1 MYDTNVTIQI
11 STTTSS
17 TYSGT
22 LVIATQNINN
32 SHGGNAKVVVYGDPT
47 GTLSQAL
54 TVIYPQTSR
63 IFEVYGAFSGW
74 SKNIVHIQAVGLQ
87 GAATNILDSVTSIP
101 TENSLTVT
109 NLLTST
115 FAKQTDVPGL
125 NNKELNM
132 QYLSSSTDVEIVLDG
147 GSSTELV

>member
-32 SHGGNAKVVVYGDPT
+32 SHGGSAKVVVYGDPT

-109 NLLTST
+109 NLLIST
-115 FAKQTDVPGL
+115 FAKQTNVPGL